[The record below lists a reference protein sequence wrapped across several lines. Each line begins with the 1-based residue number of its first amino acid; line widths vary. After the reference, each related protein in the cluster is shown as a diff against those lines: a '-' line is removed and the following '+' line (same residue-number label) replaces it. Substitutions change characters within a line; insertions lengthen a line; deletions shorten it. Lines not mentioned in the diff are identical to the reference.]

1 MTNTNNAQPLQVKG
15 VKIRSLDLDLIN
27 ALQYSFKI
35 VPNPFEEIGKEI
47 GKSEEYVLRETKKLV
62 DEGIVKRIGF
72 SVNFRSQRMVGA
84 LVGVKVNDVNKIKEL
99 LMGKDNVTHNYV
111 RVGSPYNVWFTI
123 KSKTINDMMRE
134 IREIVKA
141 VNAED
146 YVVLPSKRAC
156 KVSVRYD
163 VKRGVAWSKPR
174 LEPKEVPSP
183 EELGFPKEGLKYLR
197 RLEIVSR
204 PFKRVAEKLGMNEDE
219 LLEKVELM
227 VKKGV
232 LRDPGAAVDGEKL
245 GFKHNAMVVLKGDE
259 RTCEWIALNVPE
271 ASHVV
276 LREVPE
282 KWPYPVYFVVHAVDR
297 ERAEEVI
304 GRVVERVKP
313 EDYKALFS
321 VENLKPGV
329 AR

>member
-1 MTNTNNAQPLQVKG
+1 M
-15 VKIRSLDLDLIN
+15 DLDLIN

-35 VPNPFEEIGKEI
+35 VPNPFEEIGREI
-47 GKSEEYVLRETKKLV
+47 GRDERYVIEETKRLMKN
-62 DEGIVKRIGF
+62 GIIKRIGF

-84 LVGVKVNDVNKIKEL
+84 LVGVRVQDVSKIKKL

-123 KSKTINDMMRE
+123 KSKDFNE
-134 IREIVKA
+134 LYKEVEEIVRNVK
-141 VNAED
+141 AED

-174 LEPKEVPSP
+174 LEPRDVPSP
-183 EELGFPKEGLKYLR
+183 EELGFPREGLKYLR
-197 RLEIVSR
+197 RLEVVPR
-204 PFKRVAEKLGMNEDE
+204 PFMEVAKKLNMDEEE
-219 LLEKVELM
+219 LLEKVKVM
-227 VKKGV
+227 VDRGV
-232 LRDPGAAVDGEKL
+232 LRDPGAAVDGERL

-259 RTCEWIALNVPE
+259 KVCEKIALSVPE

-282 KWPYPVYFVVHAVDR
+282 KWPYPVYFVVHAT
-297 ERAEEVI
+297 ERGKAEEVI
-304 GRVVERVKP
+304 NNVIELVRPAE
-313 EDYKALFS
+313 YKALFS

>member
-1 MTNTNNAQPLQVKG
+1 M
-15 VKIRSLDLDLIN
+15 R
-27 ALQYSFKI
+27 
-35 VPNPFEEIGKEI
+35 
-47 GKSEEYVLRETKKLV
+47 
-62 DEGIVKRIGF
+62 EGIVKRIGF

-84 LVGVKVNDVNKIKEL
+84 LVGIRVKDVNKIKEL
-99 LMGKDNVTHNYV
+99 LMDKENVTHNYV

-123 KSKTINDMMRE
+123 KSRNFEELYKEVEE
-134 IREIVKA
+134 IARA

-183 EELGFPKEGLKYLR
+183 EELGFPREGLRYLR
-197 RLEIVSR
+197 RLEVVPR
-204 PFKRVAEKLGMNEDE
+204 PFLKVAEKLNMSEDE
-219 LLEKVELM
+219 LLEKVKLM
-227 VKKGV
+227 VEKGV
-232 LRDPGAAVDGEKL
+232 LRDSGAAVDGERL

-259 RTCEWIALNVPE
+259 NTCEKIALNVPE

-282 KWPYPVYFVVHAVDR
+282 KWPYPVYFVVHATQR
-297 ERAEEVI
+297 EKAEEIIGKVI
-304 GRVVERVKP
+304 DMIKP